1 MQYARI
7 SLIVAVDDE
16 ADSPLSEVLAMVDQN
31 QSIIILEHH
40 QDDMYLLDEDDAR
53 EAGGDHTI
61 TLSHAP
67 WDTPVQL
74 EPSWQKMLDISPQNE
89 E

>member
-7 SLIVAVDDE
+7 SLIVAVDDA

-31 QSIIILEHH
+31 QDIVILEHH

-53 EAGGDHTI
+53 AAGGDHVI

-67 WDTPVQL
+67 WDDVGKL
-74 EPSWQKMLDISPQNE
+74 E
-89 E
+89 